1 MVLSTEVRALQDVR
15 DRLIARFPHVGRE
28 VVEAAVQVARAGI
41 EGPIRQYV
49 PVLVEH
55 AARERLVAITS

>member
-15 DRLIARFPHVGRE
+15 DRLIARFPRLGPD
-28 VVEAAVQVARAGI
+28 VVEAAVQVAAAGI

-55 AARERLVAITS
+55 AARERLVAISG

>member
-1 MVLSTEVRALQDVR
+1 MVLSTEVRALQEVR
-15 DRLIARFPHVGRE
+15 DRLVERFPQVGLD

-55 AARERLVAITS
+55 AARERIVAIIG